1 MKLKYCILLIISLL
15 TISVASADIP
25 ERRDALVN
33 DFAGVFTASQTESMQ
48 KRLDTLSLTTGN
60 QILVVTVTSLDGYE
74 ISDYA
79 LQLGRKWG
87 VGQKDKNNGLVI
99 VVKIKNETKGQAYIA
114 TGYGLEGALPDATC
128 KHIVEWE
135 MIPKFKNNDYY
146 GGVKAAL
153 DVVIPIMKGEYTSE
167 EYEKSNDEFG
177 LGLAIML
184 IIFGLVV
191 VLVVLD
197 KLGLFGPGGGTT
209 YSSGGTYSG
218 TRHYGGSSYY
228 GSSWGGSSGSSF
240 GGFGGGSFGGGGAGG
255 SW

>member
-1 MKLKYCILLIISLL
+1 MMKIKYCILLIISLL
-15 TISVASADIP
+15 AMNFVLADIP
-25 ERRDALVN
+25 ERPDCLVSDYAKVLN
-33 DFAGVFTASQTESMQ
+33 ATQLQDME
-48 KRLDTLSLTTGN
+48 KRLRDLDDSTGN
-60 QILVVTVTSLDGYE
+60 QIVVVTLTDLEGYD

-79 LQLGRKWG
+79 TQLGRKWG

-99 VVKIKNETKGQAYIA
+99 VVKIMNETKGQAYIA

-218 TRHYGGSSYY
+218 TRYYGGSSSW
-228 GSSWGGSSGSSF
+228 SSSSSSGF